1 MSRTQAIIQGDTP
14 QADGTVSLLPGADFV
29 ATSASGATTLFK
41 IATGEFSLRAAAASA
56 YVIFGSLGGMIFRTG
71 IQDDLQSFFGSSRA
85 GGAQGLPIGSPQT
98 LATASTVAGSSVSIT
113 VLSTVGF
120 LPFQYVTIDT
130 VASGVQEFTQI
141 LSITSPTVMV
151 VRTLVNSHT
160 AFFPVAA
167 NLFTTYT
174 GATGRPPFTG
184 ASELTPVTV
193 PRPKG
198 ISFLQLS
205 VIYQVTTTAITVP
218 TVGLFATQYFN
229 NAAPVTTTLIAQA
242 TNGLQ
247 TATQAQPYVIPVP
260 VPIAAQNFIVTP
272 NTQVSVEFD
281 FTNSTGTVD
290 ILAFILTCKFNY
302 T

>member
-1 MSRTQAIIQGDTP
+1 MSRTQATIQGDTSQP
-14 QADGTVSLLPGADFV
+14 DGTIALLPGADVV

-56 YVIFGSLGGMIFRTG
+56 YVLFGSLGGMIFRTG
-71 IQDDLQSFFGSSRA
+71 MQDDLQSFFGSQRA

-98 LATASTVAGSSVSIT
+98 LATASTVAGTAVSIT
-113 VLSTVGF
+113 VLSTIDF
-120 LPFQYVTIDT
+120 LPGAYVTIDT

-141 LSITSPTVMV
+141 LSITSATVMV

-160 AFFPVAA
+160 ALFPVAA
-167 NLFTTYT
+167 NLFTTYA

-184 ASELTPVTV
+184 ASQLTPVTAA
-193 PRPKG
+193 RPKG
-198 ISFLQLS
+198 ISFEQLT

-218 TVGLFATQYFN
+218 TVGMFATQYFN

-247 TATQAQPYVIPVP
+247 TATQAQPYVIPVS
-260 VPIAAQNFIVTP
+260 VPLAASNFIVTP
-272 NTQVSVEFD
+272 NTVVVVEFD

-290 ILAFILTCKFNY
+290 FLGFVLTCEFNY